1 MPTPTVR
8 RLQLGNELRH
18 LRERA
23 GLELTDAGAVIERSW
38 SVVSKLENG
47 LTGTKQKPLRE
58 LVAFYRDTIGARAD
72 GSPADGGEVIDPD
85 VYCELNKGAENRGR
99 WRGYRAAHPPHFR
112 VAVDLESDAQTIN
125 IYQTEVV
132 HGLLQTEDY
141 MRAMFENVR
150 YEDSE
155 TEQRIKAR
163 LERQSILRK
172 PDAPE
177 VTVVLSESALRRVHG
192 DATMMH
198 GQMQQL
204 ANLAELPTLH
214 LHVLPFTA
222 IPAMASSFPF
232 VHFRVPAASTNAPP
246 LEFIYVEQFNN
257 GDYLDGV
264 NEVRTYSGLWNG
276 LLGAALDPVESRE
289 FVLRVAEE
297 FA

>member
-23 GLELTDAGAVIERSW
+23 GVELATAGAVIERSW

-58 LVAFYRDTIGARAD
+58 LVEFYRDSIGTSED

-99 WRGYRAAHPPHFR
+99 WRGYRGAHPPHFR
-112 VAVDLESDAQTIN
+112 MAVDLESDAQAIN

-141 MRAMFENVR
+141 MRALFHNVR
-150 YEDSE
+150 YEDDE

-163 LERQSILRK
+163 LERQYVLRQA
-172 PDAPE
+172 DAPE
-177 VTVVLSESALRRVHG
+177 ITVVLSESALRRVYG
-192 DATMMH
+192 DVTVMR
-198 GQMQQL
+198 GQMQHL

-214 LHVLPFTA
+214 LHVLPFAA

-232 VHFRVPAASTNAPP
+232 VHFRVSAASNNAPP
-246 LEFIYVEQFNN
+246 LEFVYVEQFNN

-264 NEVRTYSGLWNG
+264 NDVRAYSGLWNG
-276 LLGAALDPVESRE
+276 LLGAALDPVESRQ
-289 FVLRVAEE
+289 FVLRTADELT
-297 FA
+297 